1 LNRKKASV
9 PLGGENKRHIA
20 HTEEAS
26 ESNLHQIQ
34 NQSEEMEKGVLFH
47 ALVRERVPNHD
58 KPRASEIETRRV
70 RFGGFFL
77 VARFD
82 SARARFRRDTRA
94 RDAH

>member
-1 LNRKKASV
+1 VDRKKASV

-20 HTEEAS
+20 HTEEAL
-26 ESNLHQIQ
+26 ESNLHPIHE
-34 NQSEEMEKGVLFH
+34 QSEEMEKRASLKPRD
-47 ALVRERVPNHD
+47 AS